1 MPFSRICALL
11 LITSL
16 SSCFYVS
23 KAEYDKAWDR
33 DGDGFPNDEDCA
45 PDHAQI
51 YPGAPDARG
60 DGCDADCGFEADV
73 DNDDWPDVTD
83 CYGADPNIYPCAEDI
98 DGDSIDSDCD
108 GYDDARDTG
117 DVCPT
122 DPPGVTAPIIAAAD
136 CPVPVGGAI

>member
-1 MPFSRICALL
+1 MPVTRVCALL

-23 KAEYDKAWDR
+23 KSEYDAAWDR

-45 PDHAQI
+45 PDDARI

-60 DGCDADCGFEADV
+60 DGCDADCGFED
-73 DNDDWPDVTD
+73 DEDDDDWPDVSD
-83 CYGADPNIYPCAEDI
+83 CHGPDPTIFPCAPDVAG
-98 DGDSIDSDCD
+98 DGIDSDCD
-108 GYDDARDTG
+108 GFDEPRDAT

-122 DPPGVTAPIIAAAD
+122 DPPGVTATVFSSDD
-136 CPVPVGGAI
+136 CPVPVGGTA